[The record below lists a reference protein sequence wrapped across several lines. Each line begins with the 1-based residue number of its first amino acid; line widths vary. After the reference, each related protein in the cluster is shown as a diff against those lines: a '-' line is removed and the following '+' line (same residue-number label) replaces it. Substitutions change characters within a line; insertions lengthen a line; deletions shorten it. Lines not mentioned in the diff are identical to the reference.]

1 MPPLPIRATIPMD
14 QDAMTRTA
22 PTATDS
28 DVGGLAAGKLK
39 SFVERIERLEEEK
52 AGIAADIKDIYSEAK
67 GEGFDTKIIRKIIS
81 LRKKDRQ
88 ERQEEEELLELYKA
102 ALGME

>member
-1 MPPLPIRATIPMD
+1 M
-14 QDAMTRTA
+14 
-22 PTATDS
+22 S
-28 DVGGLAAGKLK
+28 DNEVGGLAAGKLK
-39 SFVERIERLEEEK
+39 QFVERIERLEEEK
-52 AGIAADIKDIYSEAK
+52 AGIAADVKDVYSEAK
-67 GEGFDTKIIRKIIS
+67 GEGFDTKIIRKVIS

>member
-1 MPPLPIRATIPMD
+1 
-14 QDAMTRTA
+14 MTRTA

-88 ERQEEEELLELYKA
+88 ERQDRQRRATPFFGIE
-102 ALGME
+102 

>member
-1 MPPLPIRATIPMD
+1 M
-14 QDAMTRTA
+14 
-22 PTATDS
+22 S
-28 DVGGLAAGKLK
+28 EENDVGGLAAGKLK

-52 AGIAADIKDIYSEAK
+52 SGIASDIKDLYSELK
-67 GEGFDTKIIRKIIS
+67 GEGFDAKIVRKIIS

>member
-1 MPPLPIRATIPMD
+1 M
-14 QDAMTRTA
+14 
-22 PTATDS
+22 
-28 DVGGLAAGKLK
+28 
-39 SFVERIERLEEEK
+39 
-52 AGIAADIKDIYSEAK
+52 
-67 GEGFDTKIIRKIIS
+67 GFDTKIIRKIIS

>member
-1 MPPLPIRATIPMD
+1 
-14 QDAMTRTA
+14 MTRTA